1 VKKFLTVIAV
11 VSALALTGCGK
22 ADTAASIG
30 DITITQTQAQS
41 KIDELLAE
49 RVKFSTAETQ
59 FETGNALNR
68 SQLRFTI
75 ITTVFDEIAKELK
88 ITVSATEL
96 ENSRAGIYSQIGGE
110 AELSKSLV
118 AAQIAP
124 SNFERYLRATIISN
138 KLSGALAMGGIAEA
152 DIQPK
157 ISELL
162 QKKAEQLNVTVNPRY
177 GVWDDA
183 SGDLIPGDSAGL
195 AVVPSNR

>member
-1 VKKFLTVIAV
+1 MKKFLTVIAV
-11 VSALALTGCGK
+11 LSALALTGCGK

-138 KLSGALAMGGIAEA
+138 KLSGALAMSGIAEA
-152 DIQPK
+152 DIQAK

>member
-1 VKKFLTVIAV
+1 MKKFLTVIAV
-11 VSALALTGCGK
+11 LSALALTGCAK

-30 DITITQTQAQS
+30 DITITQAQAQS
-41 KIDELLAE
+41 KINELLAE
-49 RVKFSTAETQ
+49 RAKIDTAGAQ
-59 FETGNALNR
+59 FETGNALKR

-88 ITVSATEL
+88 ITVSTTEL
-96 ENSRAGIYSQIGGE
+96 ENSRQGIYSQIGGE
-110 AELSKSLV
+110 TELSKSLV

-124 SNFERYLRATIISN
+124 SNFDRYLRATIISE
-138 KLSGALAMGGIAEA
+138 KLSGALAMGGVGEAEVQA
-152 DIQPK
+152 R

-183 SGDLIPGDSAGL
+183 SGDLIAGDSAGS
-195 AVVPSNR
+195 AVVPSNK

>member
-1 VKKFLTVIAV
+1 MKKFLTVIAV
-11 VSALALTGCGK
+11 VSALALTGCAK

-30 DITITQTQAQS
+30 DITITQEQAQS
-41 KIDELLAE
+41 KINELLAE
-49 RVKFSTAETQ
+49 RAKINTAETQ

-96 ENSRAGIYSQIGGE
+96 ENSRAGIYGQIGGE

-124 SNFERYLRATIISN
+124 SNFDRYLRATIISE
-138 KLSGALAMGGIAEA
+138 KLSGALAMGGVGEAE
-152 DIQPK
+152 IQARV
-157 ISELL
+157 SELL
-162 QKKAEQLNVTVNPRY
+162 QKKAEQLKVTVNPRY

-183 SGDLIPGDSAGL
+183 SGDLIAGDSAGS
-195 AVVPSNR
+195 AVVPSNK

>member
-1 VKKFLTVIAV
+1 MKKFLTVIAV
-11 VSALALTGCGK
+11 LSALALTGCGK
-22 ADTAASIG
+22 ADSAASIG
-30 DITITQTQAQS
+30 DITITQAQAQS
-41 KIDELLAE
+41 KINELLAE
-49 RVKFSTAETQ
+49 RAKIETADTQ

-88 ITVSATEL
+88 LSVSATEL

-110 AELSKSLV
+110 SELSKSLV

-124 SNFERYLRATIISN
+124 SNFDRYLRATIISD
-138 KLSGALAMGGIAEA
+138 KLSGALAMAGVAEA
-152 DIQPK
+152 EIQGR

-177 GVWDDA
+177 GVWDVA
-183 SGDLIPGDSAGL
+183 SGDLIAGDSAGS

>member
-11 VSALALTGCGK
+11 LSALALTGCGK
-22 ADTAASIG
+22 ADSAASIG
-30 DITITQTQAQS
+30 DITITQAQAQS
-41 KIDELLAE
+41 KINELLAE
-49 RVKFSTAETQ
+49 RAKIDTAGTQ

-88 ITVSATEL
+88 LSVSATEL

-110 AELSKSLV
+110 AELSKNLV

-124 SNFERYLRATIISN
+124 SNFDRYLRATIISD
-138 KLSGALAMGGIAEA
+138 KLSGALAMAGIAEA
-152 DIQPK
+152 EIQGR

-177 GVWDDA
+177 GVWDIA
-183 SGDLIPGDSAGL
+183 SGDLIPGDSAGS
-195 AVVPSNR
+195 AVVPSNK

>member
-1 VKKFLTVIAV
+1 MKKFLTVIAV
-11 VSALALTGCGK
+11 VSALALTGCAK

-30 DITITQTQAQS
+30 DITITQAQAQS
-41 KIDELLAE
+41 KINELLAE
-49 RVKFSTAETQ
+49 RAKIETAGTQ
-59 FETGNALNR
+59 FENGNALNR

-96 ENSRAGIYSQIGGE
+96 ENSRQGIYGQIGGE

-124 SNFERYLRATIISN
+124 SNFDRYLRATIISE
-138 KLSGALAMGGIAEA
+138 KLSGALAMGGVGEAE
-152 DIQPK
+152 IQAR

-177 GVWDDA
+177 GVWDDS
-183 SGDLIPGDSAGL
+183 SGDLIAGDSAGS
-195 AVVPSNR
+195 AVVPSNK

>member
-11 VSALALTGCGK
+11 LSALALTGCGK

-30 DITITQTQAQS
+30 EITITQAQAQT

-49 RVKFSTAETQ
+49 RAKINTAETQ

-124 SNFERYLRATIISN
+124 SNFDRYLRATIISN

-152 DIQPK
+152 DIQAK

-183 SGDLIPGDSAGL
+183 SGDLIAGDSAGS

>member
-1 VKKFLTVIAV
+1 MKKFLTVIAV

-30 DITITQTQAQS
+30 DITITQAQAQS

-49 RVKFSTAETQ
+49 RAKINTAETQ

-96 ENSRAGIYSQIGGE
+96 ENSRQGIYGQIGGE

-124 SNFERYLRATIISN
+124 SNFDRYLRATIISN
-138 KLSGALAMGGIAEA
+138 KLSGALAMGGVAEA
-152 DIQPK
+152 DIQAK

-177 GVWDDA
+177 GVWDA
-183 SGDLIPGDSAGL
+183 AAGDLIAGDSAGS
-195 AVVPSNR
+195 AVVPSNK

>member
-1 VKKFLTVIAV
+1 MKKFLTVIAV
-11 VSALALTGCGK
+11 LSALVLTGCGK
-22 ADTAASIG
+22 ADSAASIG
-30 DITITQTQAQS
+30 DITITQAQAQS
-41 KIDELLAE
+41 KINELLAE
-49 RVKFSTAETQ
+49 RAKIDTADTQ

-88 ITVSATEL
+88 LSVSATEL

-110 AELSKSLV
+110 SELSKSLV

-124 SNFERYLRATIISN
+124 SNFDRYLRATIISD
-138 KLSGALAMGGIAEA
+138 KLSGALAMAGIAEA
-152 DIQPK
+152 EIQGR

-177 GVWDDA
+177 GVWDVA
-183 SGDLIPGDSAGL
+183 SGDLIAGDSAGS

>member
-11 VSALALTGCGK
+11 LSALALTGCGK
-22 ADTAASIG
+22 ADSAASIG
-30 DITITQTQAQS
+30 DITITQAQAQS
-41 KIDELLAE
+41 KINELLAE
-49 RVKFSTAETQ
+49 RAKIDTAETQ
-59 FETGNALNR
+59 FETGNTLNR

-88 ITVSATEL
+88 LSVSATEL

-124 SNFERYLRATIISN
+124 SNFDRYLRATIISD
-138 KLSGALAMGGIAEA
+138 KLSGALAMAGVAEA
-152 DIQPK
+152 DIQAK

-162 QKKAEQLNVTVNPRY
+162 QKKADQLNVTVNPRY
-177 GVWDDA
+177 GVWDVA
-183 SGDLIPGDSAGL
+183 SGDLIPEDAAGS
-195 AVVPSNR
+195 AVVPSNK

>member
-1 VKKFLTVIAV
+1 MKKFLTVIAV
-11 VSALALTGCGK
+11 LSALALTGCGK

-30 DITITQTQAQS
+30 DITITQAQAQS

-49 RVKFSTAETQ
+49 RAKINTAETQ

-96 ENSRAGIYSQIGGE
+96 ENSRQGIYGQIGGE

-124 SNFERYLRATIISN
+124 SNFDRYLRATIISN
-138 KLSGALAMGGIAEA
+138 KLSGALAMGGVAEA
-152 DIQPK
+152 DIQAK

-183 SGDLIPGDSAGL
+183 SGDLIAGDSAGS
-195 AVVPSNR
+195 AVVPSNK

>member
-1 VKKFLTVIAV
+1 MKKFLTVIAV

-138 KLSGALAMGGIAEA
+138 KLSGALAMSGIAEA
-152 DIQPK
+152 DIQAK

>member
-11 VSALALTGCGK
+11 LSALALTGCGK

-30 DITITQTQAQS
+30 DITITQAQAQS

-49 RVKFSTAETQ
+49 RAKINTAETQ

-96 ENSRAGIYSQIGGE
+96 ENSRQGIYSQIGGE
-110 AELSKSLV
+110 TELSKSLV

-124 SNFERYLRATIISN
+124 SNFDRYLRATIISN
-138 KLSGALAMGGIAEA
+138 KLSGALAMGGVAEG
-152 DIQPK
+152 DIQAK

-183 SGDLIPGDSAGL
+183 SGDLIAGDSAGS
-195 AVVPSNR
+195 AVVPSNK

>member
-1 VKKFLTVIAV
+1 VKKLLTVIAV
-11 VSALALTGCGK
+11 LSALALTGCGK
-22 ADTAASIG
+22 ADSAASIG
-30 DITITQTQAQS
+30 DITITQAQAQS

-49 RVKFSTAETQ
+49 RAKINTAETQ

-88 ITVSATEL
+88 LSVSATEL

-124 SNFERYLRATIISN
+124 SNFDRYLRATIISN
-138 KLSGALAMGGIAEA
+138 KLSGALAMAGIAEA
-152 DIQPK
+152 DIQAK

-177 GVWDDA
+177 GVWDVA
-183 SGDLIPGDSAGL
+183 SGDLIAGDSAGS

>member
-49 RVKFSTAETQ
+49 RAKINTAETQ

-96 ENSRAGIYSQIGGE
+96 ENSRQGIYGQIGGE

-124 SNFERYLRATIISN
+124 SNFDRYLRATIISN
-138 KLSGALAMGGIAEA
+138 KLSGALAMGGVAEA
-152 DIQPK
+152 DIQAK

-177 GVWDDA
+177 GVWDA
-183 SGDLIPGDSAGL
+183 AAGDLIAGDSAGS
-195 AVVPSNR
+195 AVVPSNK

>member
-1 VKKFLTVIAV
+1 MKKFLTVIAV
-11 VSALALTGCGK
+11 LSALALTGCGK
-22 ADTAASIG
+22 ADSAASIG
-30 DITITQTQAQS
+30 DITITQAQAQS
-41 KIDELLAE
+41 KINELLAE

-68 SQLRFTI
+68 SQIRFTI

-96 ENSRAGIYSQIGGE
+96 ENSRAGIYSQIGGV

-124 SNFERYLRATIISN
+124 SNFDRYLRATIISN
-138 KLSGALAMGGIAEA
+138 KLSGALAMGGVAEA
-152 DIQPK
+152 DIQGR

-177 GVWDDA
+177 GVWDVA
-183 SGDLIPGDSAGL
+183 SGDLIAGDSAGS
-195 AVVPSNR
+195 AVVPSNK

>member
-1 VKKFLTVIAV
+1 MKKFLTVIAV

-96 ENSRAGIYSQIGGE
+96 ENSRVGIYSQIGGE

-152 DIQPK
+152 DIQAK

>member
-1 VKKFLTVIAV
+1 M
-11 VSALALTGCGK
+11 SALALTGCGK
-22 ADTAASIG
+22 ADSAASIG
-30 DITITQTQAQS
+30 DITITQAQAQS
-41 KIDELLAE
+41 KINELLAE
-49 RVKFSTAETQ
+49 RAKIDTAGTQ

-88 ITVSATEL
+88 LSVSATEL

-110 AELSKSLV
+110 SELSKSLV

-124 SNFERYLRATIISN
+124 SNFDRYLRATIISN
-138 KLSGALAMGGIAEA
+138 KLSGALAMAGVAEA
-152 DIQPK
+152 EIQGR

-177 GVWDDA
+177 GVWDIA
-183 SGDLIPGDSAGL
+183 SGDLIPGDSAGS
-195 AVVPSNR
+195 AVVPSNK

>member
-1 VKKFLTVIAV
+1 MKKLLTVIAV
-11 VSALALTGCGK
+11 LSALALTGCGK
-22 ADTAASIG
+22 ADSAASIG
-30 DITITQTQAQS
+30 DITITQAQAQS

-49 RVKFSTAETQ
+49 RAKINTAETQ

-88 ITVSATEL
+88 LSVSATEL

-124 SNFERYLRATIISN
+124 SNFDRYLRATIISN
-138 KLSGALAMGGIAEA
+138 KLSGALAMAGIAEA
-152 DIQPK
+152 DIQAK

-177 GVWDDA
+177 GVWDVA
-183 SGDLIPGDSAGL
+183 SGDLIAGDSAGS

>member
-1 VKKFLTVIAV
+1 MKKLLTVIAV
-11 VSALALTGCGK
+11 LSALALTGCGK
-22 ADTAASIG
+22 ADSAASIG
-30 DITITQTQAQS
+30 DITITQAQAQS

-49 RVKFSTAETQ
+49 RAKINTAESQ

-88 ITVSATEL
+88 IAVSATEL

-124 SNFERYLRATIISN
+124 SNFDRYLRATIISD
-138 KLSGALAMGGIAEA
+138 KLSGALAMGGVAEA
-152 DIQPK
+152 DIQAK

-177 GVWDDA
+177 GVWDVA
-183 SGDLIPGDSAGL
+183 SGDLIPEDAAGS
-195 AVVPSNR
+195 AVVPSNK

>member
-1 VKKFLTVIAV
+1 MKKFLTVIAV
-11 VSALALTGCGK
+11 VSALALTGCAK

-30 DITITQTQAQS
+30 DITITQAQAQS

-49 RVKFSTAETQ
+49 RAKINTAGTQ
-59 FETGNALNR
+59 FETGNTLNR

-96 ENSRAGIYSQIGGE
+96 ENSRAGIYGQIGGA

-124 SNFERYLRATIISN
+124 SNFDRYLRSTIIAD
-138 KLSGALAMGGIAEA
+138 KLQGALAMGGVAEA
-152 DIQPK
+152 EIQAR

-183 SGDLIPGDSAGL
+183 TGDLIAGDSAGS
-195 AVVPSNR
+195 AVVPSNK

>member
-1 VKKFLTVIAV
+1 MKKFLTVIAV
-11 VSALALTGCGK
+11 LSALALTGCGK

-30 DITITQTQAQS
+30 DITITQAQAQS

-49 RVKFSTAETQ
+49 RAKINTAETQ

-96 ENSRAGIYSQIGGE
+96 ENSRQGIYSQIGGE
-110 AELSKSLV
+110 TELSKSLV

-124 SNFERYLRATIISN
+124 SNFDRYLRATIISN
-138 KLSGALAMGGIAEA
+138 KLSGALAMGGVAEG
-152 DIQPK
+152 DIQAK

-183 SGDLIPGDSAGL
+183 SGDLIAGDSAGS
-195 AVVPSNR
+195 AVVPSNK

>member
-1 VKKFLTVIAV
+1 MKKFLTVIAV

-30 DITITQTQAQS
+30 DITITQAQAQS

-49 RVKFSTAETQ
+49 RAKINTAETQ

-96 ENSRAGIYSQIGGE
+96 ENSRQGIYGQIGGE

-124 SNFERYLRATIISN
+124 SNFDRYLRATIISN
-138 KLSGALAMGGIAEA
+138 KLSGALAMGGVAEA
-152 DIQPK
+152 DIQAK

-183 SGDLIPGDSAGL
+183 TGDLIAGDSAGS
-195 AVVPSNR
+195 AVVPSNK

>member
-138 KLSGALAMGGIAEA
+138 KLSGALAMSGIAEA
-152 DIQPK
+152 DIQAK

>member
-1 VKKFLTVIAV
+1 VIAV

-152 DIQPK
+152 DIQAK

>member
-1 VKKFLTVIAV
+1 MIAV

-30 DITITQTQAQS
+30 DITITQAQAQS

-49 RVKFSTAETQ
+49 RAKINTAETQ

-96 ENSRAGIYSQIGGE
+96 ENSRQGIYGQIGGE

-124 SNFERYLRATIISN
+124 SNFDRYLRATIISN
-138 KLSGALAMGGIAEA
+138 KLSGALAMGGVAEA
-152 DIQPK
+152 DIQAK

-183 SGDLIPGDSAGL
+183 TGDLIAGDSAGS
-195 AVVPSNR
+195 AVVPSNK

>member
-1 VKKFLTVIAV
+1 MKKFLTVIAV

-30 DITITQTQAQS
+30 DITITQAQAQS

-49 RVKFSTAETQ
+49 RAKINTAETQ

-96 ENSRAGIYSQIGGE
+96 ENSRAGIYGQIGGE

-124 SNFERYLRATIISN
+124 SNFDRYLRATIISN
-138 KLSGALAMGGIAEA
+138 KLSGALAMGGVAEA
-152 DIQPK
+152 DIQAK

-183 SGDLIPGDSAGL
+183 TGDLIAGDSAGS
-195 AVVPSNR
+195 AVVPSNK

>member
-1 VKKFLTVIAV
+1 MKKFLTVIAV
-11 VSALALTGCGK
+11 LSALALTGCGK

-30 DITITQTQAQS
+30 DITITQAQAQS

-49 RVKFSTAETQ
+49 RAKINTAETQ

-96 ENSRAGIYSQIGGE
+96 ENSRQGIYGQIGGE

-124 SNFERYLRATIISN
+124 SNFDRYLRATIISN
-138 KLSGALAMGGIAEA
+138 KLSGALAMGGVAEA
-152 DIQPK
+152 DIQAK

-183 SGDLIPGDSAGL
+183 TGDLIAGDSAGS
-195 AVVPSNR
+195 AVVPSNK

>member
-1 VKKFLTVIAV
+1 MKKFLTVIAV
-11 VSALALTGCGK
+11 LSALALTGCAK

-30 DITITQTQAQS
+30 DITITQAQAQS
-41 KIDELLAE
+41 KINELLAE
-49 RVKFSTAETQ
+49 RAKIDTADTQ

-88 ITVSATEL
+88 LSVSATEL
-96 ENSRAGIYSQIGGE
+96 ENSRQGIYSQIGGE

-124 SNFERYLRATIISN
+124 SNFDRYLRATIISN
-138 KLSGALAMGGIAEA
+138 KLSSALAMGGVAEA
-152 DIQPK
+152 EVQAR

-183 SGDLIPGDSAGL
+183 SGDLIPGDSAGS
-195 AVVPSNR
+195 AVVPSNK

>member
-1 VKKFLTVIAV
+1 VIAV

-49 RVKFSTAETQ
+49 RAKINTAETQ

-96 ENSRAGIYSQIGGE
+96 ENSRQGIYGQIGGE

-124 SNFERYLRATIISN
+124 SNFDRYLRATIISN
-138 KLSGALAMGGIAEA
+138 KLSGALAMGGVAEA
-152 DIQPK
+152 DIQAK

-177 GVWDDA
+177 GVWDA
-183 SGDLIPGDSAGL
+183 AAGDLIAGDSAGS
-195 AVVPSNR
+195 AVVPSNK

>member
-1 VKKFLTVIAV
+1 MKKFLTVIAV
-11 VSALALTGCGK
+11 LSALALTGCGK

-30 DITITQTQAQS
+30 DITITQAQAQS

-49 RVKFSTAETQ
+49 RAKINTAETQ

-96 ENSRAGIYSQIGGE
+96 ENSRQGIYGQIGGE

-124 SNFERYLRATIISN
+124 SNFDRYLRATIISN

-152 DIQPK
+152 DIQAK

-183 SGDLIPGDSAGL
+183 TGDLIAGDSAGS
-195 AVVPSNR
+195 AVVPSNK

>member
-1 VKKFLTVIAV
+1 MKKLLTVIAV
-11 VSALALTGCGK
+11 LSALALTGCGK
-22 ADTAASIG
+22 ADSAASIG
-30 DITITQTQAQS
+30 DITITQAQAQS
-41 KIDELLAE
+41 KINELLAE
-49 RVKFSTAETQ
+49 RAKINTAESQ

-88 ITVSATEL
+88 LSVSATEL

-110 AELSKSLV
+110 AELPKSLV

-124 SNFERYLRATIISN
+124 SNFDRYLRATIISD
-138 KLSGALAMGGIAEA
+138 KLSGALAMAGVAEA
-152 DIQPK
+152 EIQGR

-177 GVWDDA
+177 GVWDVA
-183 SGDLIPGDSAGL
+183 SGDLIAGDSAGS
-195 AVVPSNR
+195 AVVPSNK

>member
-11 VSALALTGCGK
+11 LSALALTGCGK

-30 DITITQTQAQS
+30 DITITQAQAQS

-49 RVKFSTAETQ
+49 RAKINTAETQ

-96 ENSRAGIYSQIGGE
+96 ENSRQGIYSQIGGE

-124 SNFERYLRATIISN
+124 SNFDRYLRATIISN
-138 KLSGALAMGGIAEA
+138 KLSGALAMGGVAEG
-152 DIQPK
+152 DIQAK

-183 SGDLIPGDSAGL
+183 SGDLIAGDSAGS
-195 AVVPSNR
+195 AVVPSNK

>member
-11 VSALALTGCGK
+11 LSALALTGCGK
-22 ADTAASIG
+22 ADSAASIG
-30 DITITQTQAQS
+30 DITITQAQAQS

-49 RVKFSTAETQ
+49 RAKINTAETQ

-88 ITVSATEL
+88 LSVSATEL
-96 ENSRAGIYSQIGGE
+96 ENSRAAIYSQIGGE
-110 AELSKSLV
+110 SELSKSLV

-124 SNFERYLRATIISN
+124 SNFDRYLRATIISD
-138 KLSGALAMGGIAEA
+138 KLSGALAMAGVAEA
-152 DIQPK
+152 EIQGR

-177 GVWDDA
+177 GVWDVA
-183 SGDLIPGDSAGL
+183 SGDLIAGDSAGS

>member
-1 VKKFLTVIAV
+1 MKKFLTVIAV
-11 VSALALTGCGK
+11 LSALALTGCAK

-30 DITITQTQAQS
+30 DITITQAQAQS

-49 RVKFSTAETQ
+49 RAKINTAETQ

-88 ITVSATEL
+88 LSVSATEL
-96 ENSRAGIYSQIGGE
+96 ENSRQGIYSQIGGA

-124 SNFERYLRATIISN
+124 SNFDRYLRATIISE
-138 KLSGALAMGGIAEA
+138 KLSGALAMGGVGEAE
-152 DIQPK
+152 IQAR

-183 SGDLIPGDSAGL
+183 SGDLIAGDSAGS
-195 AVVPSNR
+195 AVVPSNK

>member
-11 VSALALTGCGK
+11 LSALVLTGCGK
-22 ADTAASIG
+22 ADSAASIG
-30 DITITQTQAQS
+30 DITITQAQAQS
-41 KIDELLAE
+41 KINELLAE
-49 RVKFSTAETQ
+49 RAKIDTADTQ

-88 ITVSATEL
+88 LSVSATEL

-110 AELSKSLV
+110 SELSKSLV

-124 SNFERYLRATIISN
+124 SNFDRYLRATIISN
-138 KLSGALAMGGIAEA
+138 KLSGALAMAGVAEA
-152 DIQPK
+152 EIQGR

-177 GVWDDA
+177 GVWDVA
-183 SGDLIPGDSAGL
+183 SGDLIAGDSAGS